1 MVENLFRFKS
11 PIWNWNLELTLI
23 SIVQL
28 DIFRMLIFFVYSRSI
43 FLYCFF
49 GNGKNV
55 QIFIHNG
62 VTMILKTTYSNQFL
76 FVKLLGKWKKFSVF
90 NQKKRK
96 KRKKIVKFGLKIE
109 NGYLSSKAQIT
120 IWYNYFSIFLVCNW
134 RNCPLTKSIFDY
146 LLLYLMVLNKSLLC
160 FTKHE
165 VEIND
170 AEKCRQRQPEQ
181 NWKS

>member
-1 MVENLFRFKS
+1 MNWLKCPLSNWTFFECSYSLSTQEASFYIAFLVMVKMYKS
-11 PIWNWNLELTLI
+11 SFTMGWQWFWKLPILTNFYLSSFSANERNSVYLI
-23 SIVQL
+23 
-28 DIFRMLIFFVYSRSI
+28 
-43 FLYCFF
+43 
-49 GNGKNV
+49 
-55 QIFIHNG
+55 
-62 VTMILKTTYSNQFL
+62 
-76 FVKLLGKWKKFSVF
+76 
-90 NQKKRK
+90 RK
-96 KRKKIVKFGLKIE
+96 KEKERKKIVKFGLKIE